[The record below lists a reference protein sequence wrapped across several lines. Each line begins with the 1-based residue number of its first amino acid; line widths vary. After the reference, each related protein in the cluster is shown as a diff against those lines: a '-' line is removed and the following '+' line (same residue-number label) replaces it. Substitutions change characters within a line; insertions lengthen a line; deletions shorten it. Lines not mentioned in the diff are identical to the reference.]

1 MGSQK
6 ILLNPAEVNF
16 GEIENGNIYSIQ
28 LQVQNVHKSSIKGLV
43 KDFKKFSF
51 KILLCKTTVI
61 DLSESYRK
69 SIIRNV

>member
-28 LQVQNVHKSSIKGLV
+28 LQVQNVHKSSIQGLV
-43 KDFKKFSF
+43 LDLSLTARAFYLF
-51 KILLCKTTVI
+51 ILLKN
-61 DLSESYRK
+61 Y
-69 SIIRNV
+69 